1 MLKLIKSTK
10 SLVFIFVLVV
20 ILVACQALFELALPD
35 YMSDIVNY
43 GIYED
48 YEPLYKYADMECP
61 EGFSI
66 DDEKAA
72 TGYDVS
78 RIPIFYMKDGF
89 STIDLKEAY
98 TELYNTDISVEFRDI
113 RVTDSEELFNDV
125 LMPFLNALSPFQGE
139 KYSEM
144 TESRREEY
152 RDVLSILL
160 DVSTV
165 KDSGTINYD
174 TFLSLEQDTE
184 EAGESSGLWEN
195 DTVRKLLASC
205 FKCMKHSE
213 YGNVMPIPVSEDS
226 ILSDGSWN
234 GDKSSYLSV
243 DEYGHALDDAG
254 VTYVYDEDSERVA
267 IMYDYEIIMCHRVFG
282 YAYKYKDGKKWIDNV
297 LGTSVS
303 TAKERADKFNA
314 DHGIDTTEKNWFEN
328 IIDNL
333 SFTKTEKESELNP
346 DAKTY
351 EDMLVPDGK
360 TVQTS
365 DFSYIL
371 RKGGLMLL
379 FAFLAL
385 STGVMAAY
393 VSAYYVA
400 RFSSFVRE
408 KIFNK
413 VDSFSSGEYDDFT
426 TASLI
431 TRSTNDVNQIQNIF
445 LLILRTALGAPV
457 TIIGG
462 LILSFRISV
471 DMTLVILYPLP
482 LLFIGAFIA
491 AKIVFPIFDVIQTKV
506 DRLTLIMRENL
517 TGIRVIR
524 AFNKQENEER
534 RFKEVNDSLT
544 KSAITVNRWTALMA
558 PAVTVAMNITGL
570 GIIYV
575 AASLIADN
583 QSINIGEMLAI
594 QQYIA
599 LTMTALVM
607 LAVVLVMYPRAA
619 TSAKRIN
626 EVLDAPLAIQDKVEA
641 LPELKEHGRVEFK
654 DVSFKYSESAS
665 EYILKDISFVAE
677 KGKTT
682 AIVGGTG
689 AGKSSI
695 VGLIPR
701 MYDATSGDVLLD
713 GVRVDEM
720 PIEELRARIGY
731 VPQKAMLF
739 SGTIRD
745 NIRFGK
751 KDATDEEIW
760 HALAIAQSDKF
771 VSEKSGG
778 LDAVVEQ
785 GGQNF
790 SGGQKQRL
798 SIARAVVRQPEVFI
812 FDDSFSAL
820 DFLTDRNLRSALKEI
835 TTESAVIII
844 AQRIG
849 TILDADNII
858 VVDNGRIVDQGR
870 HTELLY
876 RCDVYKDICLSQ
888 MSKEELG
895 L

>member
-1 MLKLIKSTK
+1 MFKLIKSTK
-10 SLVFIFVLVV
+10 SLVLVFVLVV
-20 ILVACQALFELALPD
+20 ILVACQAVFELALPD

-89 STIDLKEAY
+89 STVDLKEAY
-98 TELYNTDISVEFRDI
+98 SELYNTDISVEFKDI
-113 RVTDSEELFNDV
+113 RVKDSEELFNDV
-125 LMPFLNALSPFQGE
+125 LMPFFNALSPFQGE
-139 KYSEM
+139 KYADMS
-144 TESRREEY
+144 ESRREEY
-152 RDVLSILL
+152 KDVLSMLL

-165 KDSGTINYD
+165 KDTGTINYD
-174 TFLSLEQDTE
+174 TFLSLEKDTE
-184 EAGESSGLWEN
+184 EAGEESGLWEN

-213 YGNVMPIPVSEDS
+213 YGNVMPIPVSADS
-226 ILSDGSWN
+226 ITEDGSWN

-243 DEYGHALDDAG
+243 DEYGHALDDDK
-254 VTYVYDEDSERVA
+254 VTYVYDEASERA
-267 IMYDYEIIMCHRVFG
+267 ASMYDYEIIMCHRVFG
-282 YAYKYKDGKKWIDNV
+282 YAYKYKDGEKWVDNV

-314 DHGIDTTEKNWFEN
+314 DHGIDVSEKNWFEK

-333 SFTKTEKESELNP
+333 SFTKTEKESEINP

-351 EDMLVPDGK
+351 EDMLIPDGQ

-385 STGVMAAY
+385 STGVTAAY
-393 VSAYYVA
+393 VSADYVA

-583 QSINIGEMLAI
+583 QNINIGEMLAI

-626 EVLDAPLAIQDKVEA
+626 EVLETPLSVRNKTEL
-641 LPELKEHGRVEFK
+641 LPELTECGKVEFK
-654 DVSFKYSESAS
+654 NVSFKYSESAS

-689 AGKSSI
+689 SGKSSV

-701 MYDATSGDVLLD
+701 MYDVTEGEVLLD

-720 PIEELRARIGY
+720 PLDELRARIGY

-745 NIRFGK
+745 NIKFGK
-751 KDATDEEIW
+751 KDATDDEIW
-760 HALAIAQSDKF
+760 HALAIAQSEQF
-771 VSEKSGG
+771 VREKSGE

-798 SIARAVVRQPEVFI
+798 SIARAVVRKPEVFV

-820 DFLTDRNLRSALKEI
+820 DFLTDRKLRTALKEI
-835 TTESAVIII
+835 TSESAVIII

-849 TILDADNII
+849 TVLDADNII
-858 VVDNGRIVDQGR
+858 VMDNGRIVDAGR
-870 HTELLY
+870 HEELLRRCSVY
-876 RCDVYKDICLSQ
+876 RDICLSQ

>member
-1 MLKLIKSTK
+1 M
-10 SLVFIFVLVV
+10 LVV
-20 ILVACQALFELALPD
+20 ILVACQAIFELELPD

-48 YEPLYKYADMECP
+48 YEGLYKYADMECP
-61 EGFSI
+61 DGFTISE
-66 DDEKAA
+66 EKAA

-98 TELYNTDISVEFRDI
+98 QNLYNTSISVDFRDI
-113 RVTDSEELFNDV
+113 RVTDSQELFDDV
-125 LMPFLNALSPFQGE
+125 LMPFLNALEPYQNGK
-139 KYSEM
+139 KYAEM
-144 TESRREEY
+144 TESEKTDY
-152 RDVLSILL
+152 KKVLAMLF
-160 DVSTV
+160 DVSTI
-165 KDSGTINYD
+165 KDTGTINFD
-174 TFLSLEQDTE
+174 TFLELKNDTE
-184 EAGESSGLWEN
+184 EAGDSSSGLWEN
-195 DTVRKLLASC
+195 DTVRKLLASS
-205 FKCMKHSE
+205 FSCMKHSE
-213 YGNVMPIPVSEDS
+213 YGNVMPIPVSRDS
-226 ILSDGSWN
+226 ILEDGSWN
-234 GDKSSYLSV
+234 GDKSSYLAV
-243 DEYGHALDDAG
+243 DEYGHALDEDA
-254 VTYVYDEDSERVA
+254 VVYVYDEASERIA
-267 IMYDYEIIMCHRVFG
+267 TMYDYEIIMCHRVFG
-282 YAYKYKDGKKWIDNV
+282 YAYKYKDGEKWVDNV
-297 LGTSVS
+297 LGTSVA
-303 TAKERADKFNA
+303 TAKERAEKFNS
-314 DHGIDTTEKNWFEN
+314 DHNIDTSEKNWFEK
-328 IIDNL
+328 ILDNL
-333 SFTKTEKESELNP
+333 SFTKTEKQMESNP

-351 EDMLVPDGK
+351 EDMLIPDGK

-365 DFSYIL
+365 DFGYIL

-385 STGVMAAY
+385 TMGVLGAY
-393 VSAYYVA
+393 VSAEYVA
-400 RFSSFVRE
+400 RFSSFIRI

-413 VDSFSSGEYDDFT
+413 VDTFSFREFDNFT

-524 AFNKQENEER
+524 AFNKQENEEK
-534 RFKEVNDSLT
+534 RFKEINDSLT

-558 PAVTVAMNITGL
+558 PAVTVSMNITGL

-575 AASLIADN
+575 AAKLIADN
-583 QSINIGEMLAI
+583 QNINIGEMLAI

-599 LTMTALVM
+599 LTMNALVM

-626 EVLDAPLAIQDKVEA
+626 EVLDTPLSIVDKEGATLNTNKV
-641 LPELKEHGRVEFK
+641 GNVEFK
-654 DVSFKYSESAS
+654 HVWFKYEQSAE
-665 EYILKDISFVAE
+665 EYVLKDINFTAE

-689 AGKSSI
+689 AGKTSI
-695 VGLIPR
+695 VKLIPR
-701 MYDATSGDVLLD
+701 MYDIEKGEILVD
-713 GVRVDEM
+713 GQNVSEM
-720 PIEELRARIGY
+720 PIQDLRAKIGY

-745 NIRFGK
+745 NIKFGK
-751 KDATDEEIW
+751 KDATDQEVW
-760 HALAIAQSDKF
+760 DALEIAQSTKF
-771 VSEKSGG
+771 VRRKKGE

-798 SIARAVVRQPEVFI
+798 SIARAVIRHPEIFI

-820 DFLTDRNLRSALKEI
+820 DFLTDKNLRASLKTI
-835 TTESAVIII
+835 TENSAVIII

-849 TILDADNII
+849 TVLDADNII
-858 VVDNGRIVDQGR
+858 VLDNGEIVAQGK
-870 HTELLY
+870 HEYLLHN
-876 RCDVYKDICLSQ
+876 CQVYQDICLSQ
-888 MSKEELG
+888 MTKEELG